1 MASTDGRLPFESEP
15 VVPELPD
22 AAARAFAVDPR
33 HNVVLQ
39 ASAGTGKTSVL
50 VERYVN
56 LLRAGVEPD
65 AILAITF
72 TRKAA
77 AEMRER
83 IVRKL
88 RDLAAD
94 GTLPRTQWQNLR
106 TRLGEIAISTIDAF
120 CLALLR
126 EFPLEADVDPGF
138 DLADETQVPRLVSEA
153 IDVSLRVC
161 RAQARDDLHVALVF
175 AQLGEFRLRRALEQ
189 LLAQRLVA
197 PQVLNRF
204 LARGP
209 ATLTLEET
217 CARAARGILDV
228 LCRIPGGL
236 DGFLADGPVTPA
248 FQALGRDLRALQ
260 ATIGRGE
267 CPEPARLRSIL
278 DEVRDL
284 FLTQKNEPRQRNPA
298 ATIAECANRAA
309 WERHRDAV
317 LQRGAEIKEVLA
329 AFTRDLNVLLARGVR
344 RIYATTEQTFKR
356 TLETHAVLDFTEV
369 LERACD
375 LLAQMDEFAQSRYR
389 LESRYHHVLVDEFQD
404 TNRVQWRLVQHLI
417 RSWGEGFGLA
427 ATGPLLPTIFTVGDR
442 KQSIY
447 RFRGADVRV
456 VGESTEAIRE
466 LRPDED
472 PCQSIAVS
480 FRAVPEL
487 LAFVNDLCGAL
498 PREARAD
505 AFSYEAADRFPLIE
519 ALGRHNGRPLREKG
533 TISASPREPET
544 AGAREALGLVMA
556 PDATGCSEAV
566 AEEIARLLE
575 QGVAVRDRTTG
586 VPRAVRPDDIAIL
599 FRQRAAHQLYEQAL
613 ERRGIRTY
621 VYKGL
626 GFFESDEIVDL
637 IVLLRFLAEP
647 HSDLRA
653 AAFLRSRFV
662 RISDAGLARLAPGI
676 ARALTGTP
684 RDGARERL
692 DPADRQALDL
702 ARRSVQEW
710 TALADRITPA
720 ELLDSIIEESA
731 YAYELRGPRWPQ
743 ARENVKKFRA
753 LVRRVQN
760 RGYATLARVA
770 AHLETLSLG
779 DESNAAIDAVG
790 AVNLMTVHA
799 AKGLEFPIVFV
810 VNLAKGAGGFGSG
823 LEILDDNGRGEPMVS
838 VANLDEEAREE
849 MKARDLEETKRLLY
863 VAVTRARDRLYLAA
877 SRRGKE
883 KMTWGIGG
891 LGAVLPPDV
900 QRLFSDAETASAEG
914 AGDIRWTPS
923 GTRLSHRFLICSVPD
938 LQAAGPLPAAAT
950 AETVAAPFDPA
961 VLADGQSTVRMPV
974 TTWLAAGQAPTSGPE
989 PTGARRRYQTDASYR
1004 VVGTLV
1010 HRLLQASRREEAIAS
1025 LDVDHLR
1032 RRAESLLRPEEKVE
1046 LDAFDEMI
1054 DRALEIFM
1062 ALRER
1067 PELLAA
1073 PADGERFD
1081 EVPFS
1086 YRVSPLAIV
1095 RGAIDQ
1101 LVSAGRQVT
1110 VFELKTGSRKPE
1122 HQQQLDLY
1130 LEAMRA
1136 RDPAATVNGHVI
1148 YPDT

>member
-1 MASTDGRLPFESEP
+1 MASSNGRLPFEPEP

-88 RDLAAD
+88 RELAAD
-94 GTLPRTQWQNLR
+94 GTLPRTQWQKLR

-138 DLADETQVPRLVSEA
+138 DLADETQMPRLVSEA
-153 IDVSLRVC
+153 LDISLRVC
-161 RAQARDDLHVALVF
+161 RAQARDDVHVALVF
-175 AQLGEFRLRRALEQ
+175 AQLGEFRVRRTLEQ

-197 PQVLNRF
+197 PQILNRF

-209 ATLTLEET
+209 AALTLEET
-217 CARAARGILDV
+217 CERAARGVIEVFL
-228 LCRIPGGL
+228 RMPGGV

-248 FQALGRDLRALQ
+248 FHALGRDLRALQ
-260 ATIGRGE
+260 ATVGRGE
-267 CPEPARLRSIL
+267 CPEPARLRAIL
-278 DEVRDL
+278 DEVQDL
-284 FLTQKNEPRQRNPA
+284 FLTKEKTPRLRA
-298 ATIAECANRAA
+298 SAKVTECANRAA

-317 LQRGAEIKEVLA
+317 VRYAPDIKDVLA

-344 RIYATTEQTFKR
+344 RIYAVTEQTFKR
-356 TLETHAVLDFTEV
+356 TLEAHAVLDFTEV
-369 LERACD
+369 LERAGD

-404 TNRVQWRLVQHLI
+404 TNRAQWRLVQHLI

-427 ATGPLLPTIFTVGDR
+427 STGPLLPTIFTVGDR

-466 LRPDED
+466 LRPEED
-472 PCQSIAVS
+472 PCRSIAVS

-487 LAFVNDLCGAL
+487 LAFVNDLCGAIQHQ
-498 PREARAD
+498 PRAD
-505 AFSYEAADRFPLIE
+505 AFSYHEADRFPLIE
-519 ALGRHNGRPLREKG
+519 A
-533 TISASPREPET
+533 

-556 PDATGCSEAV
+556 PDATSCSEAV
-566 AEEIARLLE
+566 AGEIARLLE

-586 VPRAVRPDDIAIL
+586 VPRAVQPDDIAIL

-613 ERRGIRTY
+613 ERRGIPAY

-647 HSDLRA
+647 QSDLRA

-662 RISDAGLARLAPGI
+662 RLSDAGLGRLAPGI
-676 ARALTGTP
+676 ARALTGTL
-684 RDGARERL
+684 RDELRERL
-692 DPADRQALDL
+692 DPVDRQALDL
-702 ARRSVQEW
+702 ARRSVREW

-720 ELLDSIIEESA
+720 ELLDLVIEESA
-731 YAYELRGPRWPQ
+731 YAHELRGPRWPQ

-799 AKGLEFPIVFV
+799 SKGLEFPIVFV
-810 VNLAKGAGGFGSG
+810 VNLAKGAGGFASG

-838 VANLDEEAREE
+838 VANLDEAAREE
-849 MKARDLEETKRLLY
+849 VKARDLEETKRLLY

-883 KMTWGIGG
+883 KMTWGSGG
-891 LGAVLPPDV
+891 LGAVLPSDV
-900 QRLFSDAETASAEG
+900 QRLFSDAETAAAEG

-923 GTRLSHRFLICSVPD
+923 GTRWSHRFLICPVPD
-938 LQAAGPLPAAAT
+938 LQAAAPFPVAAG

-961 VLADGQSTVRMPV
+961 VVADHQSTVRMPV
-974 TTWLAAGQAPTSGPE
+974 TTWLTVAQARTSEGQ
-989 PTGARRRYQTDASYR
+989 PTGRRYQTDASYR

-1010 HRLLQASRREEAIAS
+1010 HRLLQASRREEATAPVG
-1025 LDVDHLR
+1025 VDELR

-1046 LDAFDEMI
+1046 LDAFDQMI
-1054 DRALEIFM
+1054 DRAIEIFM
-1062 ALRER
+1062 TLRER

-1101 LVSAGRQVT
+1101 LVSTGGQVS
-1110 VFELKTGSRKPE
+1110 VFELKTGGRKPE

-1136 RDPAATVNGHVI
+1136 RDPAATVDGHVI
-1148 YPDT
+1148 YPGT